1 MQFGVGGSGAMWNI
15 GQNETSFYFCMKQ
28 VLKLVSCKNR
38 GMFHF
43 APCSTLPHF
52 PLSMLKINPKG
63 SGFESLSGHQ
73 LILFQ
78 RKYTKIVKLMLIL
91 IDSFFNS

>member
-1 MQFGVGGSGAMWNI
+1 MWNM

-43 APCSTLPHF
+43 APCST
-52 PLSMLKINPKG
+52 
-63 SGFESLSGHQ
+63 
-73 LILFQ
+73 
-78 RKYTKIVKLMLIL
+78 
-91 IDSFFNS
+91 